1 MKKKHF
7 KKFAALSLKVQ
18 KSLLDYI
25 GAHCDD
31 HSGKD
36 HWDIDTPTGVILD
49 RSFCTKIVGPC
60 DSFGHPKD
68 SDYEELE
75 EKETDAFTAFQDGLL
90 KLVEDAFE
98 EFLSKEATKWYAR
111 RPDYM
116 TEEDARKALCGKG
129 ES

>member
-18 KSLLDYI
+18 KNLNAHVN
-25 GAHCDD
+25 AHCQIGTGND
-31 HSGKD
+31 HCEM
-36 HWDIDTPTGVILD
+36 DTPTGVILD
-49 RSFCTKIVGPC
+49 GLFCPRINEGPN
-60 DSFGHPKD
+60 GE
-68 SDYEELE
+68 YGEALE
-75 EKETDAFTAFQDGLL
+75 RRQIDAFNAWQLGLL

>member
-18 KSLLDYI
+18 KSLNAHVN
-25 GAHCDD
+25 AHCDD
-31 HSGKD
+31 HCKD
-36 HWDIDTPTGVILD
+36 HWDIDTPTGVILNG
-49 RSFCTKIVGPC
+49 RFCDKIGEGRHPDE
-60 DSFGHPKD
+60 DSKVQ
-68 SDYEELE
+68 EER
-75 EKETDAFTAFQDGLL
+75 ETDAFNAWQLGLL

-116 TEEDARKALCGKG
+116 TEEDARKALCGK
-129 ES
+129 EEAA